1 MVLPTTIW
9 QRGRNPVLSPRTLEH
24 TMFCRNEFDMMSGRP
39 TGAGLLLTAALLLVA
54 VQASF
59 AQEAQESDQVS
70 RPRFGGPDAVHNLIE
85 SDRRADQDVL
95 FETSAFDSFGDWQ
108 AGIAENN
115 GFSFGTGYTAN
126 YFSGSASLPGRDD
139 YSSGG
144 MLRLF
149 GNWELFGR
157 GGDNTGTLSF
167 KLDHRHSYTDIV
179 PNLYSLDSL
188 GYVDSMASTFS
199 DEKWRLT
206 NLHWRQS
213 WNNGNVVLLTGLISA
228 PDFLDVY
235 TLGSPWVHFQS
246 LAFTTG
252 AGTISLPGD
261 AALGAMVGGWLN
273 ENLYILGGFEDAN
286 SVASDFFKSFDT
298 VSQGEFFKHIEVGW
312 TTSTDRAYLDNVH
325 LTFWHSDERKEA
337 GVPSGQGAVFSFTHY
352 FAEKW
357 MPFFRA
363 GYAKDG
369 ASFLER
375 SVSAG
380 LAYQPNPIGASAG
393 NLLGIGVNWGKP
405 NEAVYGPGLRNQ
417 QAIELF
423 YRLQVTKQLAITPD
437 IQLVKNPALNPGES
451 SIWVLNLRARFSL

>member
-1 MVLPTTIW
+1 MKSEN
-9 QRGRNPVLSPRTLEH
+9 RRE
-24 TMFCRNEFDMMSGRP
+24 
-39 TGAGLLLTAALLLVA
+39 AGFLASAALILLA
-54 VQASF
+54 TQPLF
-59 AQEAQESDQVS
+59 AQDHDDPGQESGASDSIS
-70 RPRFGGPDAVHNLIE
+70 RPSFGGPDAVENLIE
-85 SDRRADQDVL
+85 SDRADRDVL
-95 FETSAFDSFGDWQ
+95 FESHVFDPFFEWQ
-108 AGIAENN
+108 AGIKEKI
-115 GFSFGTGYTAN
+115 GFSFGTGYTSN
-126 YFSGSASLPGRDD
+126 YLTADRGLPNTDD

-149 GNWELFGR
+149 GIWELLGR
-157 GGDNTGTLSF
+157 GTKNTGTLSF
-167 KLDHRHSYTDIV
+167 KIDQRHSYTETV
-179 PNLYSLDSL
+179 PNLFSIESL

-199 DEKWRLT
+199 DEGWRLT

-213 WNNGNVVLLTGLISA
+213 WNNGAVVLLAGFISA

-261 AALGAMVGGWLN
+261 AALGAIVGGWVN

-286 SVASDFFKSFDT
+286 SVSSDPLEGFDT
-298 VSQGEFFKHIEVGW
+298 FFNDNEFFKHVEIGW
-312 TTSTDRAYLDNVH
+312 TTSKDRAYVDNIHVT
-325 LTFWHSDERKEA
+325 LWQADEREEA
-337 GVPSGQGAVFSFTHY
+337 GVPAGRGAVFSFTHY
-352 FAEKW
+352 IGDKW

-380 LAYQPNPIGASAG
+380 LAYQPNPIGTSAG
-393 NLLGIGVNWGKP
+393 NLLGFGVNWGKA

-417 QAIELF
+417 HAFELF
-423 YRLQVTKQLAITPD
+423 YRLQVTKEIAVTPD
-437 IQLVKNPALNPGES
+437 IQFLKTPALNPEEN
-451 SIWVLNLRARFSL
+451 SIWVFALRARFSL

>member
-1 MVLPTTIW
+1 MSENQKIAGFLTSAVL
-9 QRGRNPVLSPRTLEH
+9 
-24 TMFCRNEFDMMSGRP
+24 
-39 TGAGLLLTAALLLVA
+39 LLLV
-54 VQASF
+54 VQSLS
-59 AQEAQESDQVS
+59 AQESEESDQVPDS
-70 RPRFGGPDAVHNLIE
+70 ADQEHRPSFGGPDSVENLLR
-85 SDRRADQDVL
+85 SNRADKDVL
-95 FETSAFDSFGDWQ
+95 FETSAFDSFSDWQ
-108 AGIAENN
+108 TGISEKK
-115 GFSFGTGYTAN
+115 GFFFGTGYTSN
-126 YFSGSASLPGRDD
+126 YFTGSSSLPGTDD

-144 MLRLF
+144 MLRIF
-149 GNWELFGR
+149 GNWELSGR
-157 GGDNTGTLSF
+157 GTDRTGTLSF

-199 DEKWRLT
+199 DEGWRLT

-213 WNNGNVVLLTGLISA
+213 WNNGAVVLMSGLISA

-261 AALGAMVGGWLN
+261 AALGVIAGGWLN
-273 ENLYILGGFEDAN
+273 ENLYVLGGFEDAN

-298 VSQGEFFKHIEVGW
+298 FFSEKEFFKHVEIGW

-325 LTFWHSDERKEA
+325 LTLWHADARDEA
-337 GVPSGQGAVFSFTHY
+337 GVPSGQGAIFSFTQY
-352 FAEKW
+352 IGEKW

-369 ASFLER
+369 VSFLER

-380 LAYQPNPIGASAG
+380 IGYQPNPIGASAG
-393 NLLGIGVNWGKP
+393 SLLGLGLNWGKP
-405 NEAVYGPGLRNQ
+405 NEAVYGKGLQNQ
-417 QAIELF
+417 NGVELF
-423 YRLQVTKQLAITPD
+423 YRLQVTKQFAITPD
-437 IQLVKNPALNPGES
+437 IQYLRNPALNPDES
-451 SIWVLNLRARFSL
+451 SIWVFNLRARFSL